1 MATENG
7 RGRPF
12 CTLDC
17 TSDGLNTIIPRY
29 HEALCLSQKKYKE

>member
-17 TSDGLNTIIPRY
+17 TSDGLNTIIPGIMKLF
-29 HEALCLSQKKYKE
+29 A